1 MMVEPLATNDFVSQF
16 TALKQNRF
24 SGEFLLKGSAGQEWI
39 IYLFLG
45 RILYATGGNH
55 PVRRWLRQLKLHC
68 PQIDL
73 HQLKLSA
80 ILSNSS
86 STTENCWECQLLYA
100 GVEQQQITREQ
111 AGKMIGAIVAEVLF
125 DVTQAIHVNHYI
137 KPENSTLPQL
147 VLLDPGQLV
156 AEVQQVW
163 QSWQTAKIADRS
175 PNKALVINHPE
186 QLQQQVSPA
195 VYQNLTKLLD
205 GQRTLR
211 DLALVMNRDVKDVT
225 CSLLPY
231 IQAGL
236 VELID
241 IPDLAPPI
249 APKPTAAPPT
259 TTTTAAKGPVIACV
273 DDSPL
278 VCQSLEQILTSN
290 GYQFIAI
297 QDSLRAM
304 AGLLT
309 RKPDLI
315 FLDLVMPNT
324 NGYEICS
331 QLRKV
336 SAFRT
341 TPIIIL
347 TGNDGIIDRVRAKI
361 VGASDF
367 LSKPVDA
374 EIVLSITSK
383 HLNSNVSMES

>member
-1 MMVEPLATNDFVSQF
+1 MMAEPITVNDFVSQL
-16 TALKQNRF
+16 TTLKQERF
-24 SGEFLLKGSAGQEWI
+24 SGQFLLQDSSKQEWSI
-39 IYLFLG
+39 SLFLG
-45 RILYATGGNH
+45 RILYANGGNH
-55 PVRRWLRQLKLHC
+55 PVRRWIRQLKLHC
-68 PQIDL
+68 PQIDI

-80 ILSNSS
+80 ILSSSS
-86 STTENCWECQLLYA
+86 STAFENSWEYQLLYA
-100 GVEQQQITREQ
+100 GIEQQQITREQ
-111 AGKMIGAIVAEVLF
+111 AGKMIGSIVAEILF
-125 DVTQAIHVNHYI
+125 DVTQAMHVTCQI
-137 KPENSTLPQL
+137 KPENLSVPQL
-147 VLLDPGQLV
+147 VLLDPGQMLT
-156 AEVQQVW
+156 EVKQASLVW
-163 QSWQTAKIADRS
+163 QKAKIADRS
-175 PNKALVINHPE
+175 PNKAPLISQPE

-211 DLALVMNRDVKDVT
+211 DLAVVMNRDVKDVI

-231 IQAGL
+231 IQASL
-236 VELID
+236 VDLID

-249 APKPTAAPPT
+249 APKSPAEPPPPTAAPQ
-259 TTTTAAKGPVIACV
+259 GPLIACV

-278 VCQSLEQILTSN
+278 VCQSMEQILAPN
-290 GYQFIAI
+290 GYQFLAI
-297 QDSLRAM
+297 QDSLRAI
-304 AGLLT
+304 AALLT

-336 SAFRT
+336 SAFRN

-374 EIVLSITSK
+374 ETVLEVVQK
-383 HLNSNVSMES
+383 HLHNSSLVK

>member
-1 MMVEPLATNDFVSQF
+1 MMAEPIASDDFVSQL
-16 TALKQNRF
+16 TALKQERF
-24 SGEFLLKGSAGQEWI
+24 SGQLLIKSPLGQEWV
-39 IYLFLG
+39 IYFFLG
-45 RILYATGGNH
+45 RILYADGGTH
-55 PVRRWLRQLKLHC
+55 SVRRWFRYLKLHC
-68 PQIDL
+68 PQADL
-73 HQLKLSA
+73 QQLKLSA
-80 ILSNSS
+80 VLPNASSNSD
-86 STTENCWECQLLYA
+86 NCWECHLLNA
-100 GVEQQQITREQ
+100 GVEKQQITREQ
-111 AGKMIGAIVAEVLF
+111 AGKTIAAIVAEVMF
-125 DVTQAIHVNHYI
+125 DITQVTHVAYQS
-137 KPENSTLPQL
+137 KPDSATLPQL
-147 VLLDPGQLV
+147 VLLDPGQLIS
-156 AEVQQVW
+156 EVQQVW
-163 QSWQTAKIADRS
+163 QLWQKAKIADRS
-175 PNKALVINHPE
+175 PNKAAIINQPE

-211 DLALVMNRDVKDVT
+211 DLSVVMNRDAKDVV

-241 IPDLAPPI
+241 IPDLAPPV
-249 APKPTAAPPT
+249 APVAPATPPST
-259 TTTTAAKGPVIACV
+259 PSGKGPLIACI

-278 VCQSLEQILTSN
+278 VCQSMEQILTAH
-290 GYQFIAI
+290 GYRFFAV
-297 QDSLRAM
+297 QDSLRAI
-304 AGLLT
+304 AGLLG

-336 SAFRT
+336 SAFRI

-374 EIVLSITSK
+374 ETVLSVTAK
-383 HLNSNVSMES
+383 HLNSNSLVENF